1 MDFLIVLLLSV
12 GVALFSGL
20 IIYFILVSTMKEKT
34 YDEVKAE
41 QKKKAEEYFA
51 QGRSAKEKAKDK
63 KLKKAGKKVKEKTT
77 TESVD
82 MSSEEV
88 DSSKAHVAFVEPP
101 TVVDEEPPV
110 IEEKKRKKNKKKEK
124 PILVNKNEI
133 TPVVEVPPL
142 IINHFEQIIPKDDFL
157 LKRNSICREEVEV
170 KVEPSVISTQ
180 KQLNNKHTKAQAI
193 PPKEPK
199 VDKSQPQ
206 KLNQQPPKPEK
217 EKVTAPS
224 KPTEK
229 PTNPKQVEKTA
240 VPPKPVEKPTK
251 PASKP
256 SEKPT
261 NLPSK
266 QSEKPQNPSKSTEKP
281 AVALKQQ
288 EKPNPKPQDKPQAQ
302 PKPVEEVV
310 VVKSSAKQ
318 AQSAPVVNVE
328 HSPSTTKS
336 SRKKRSELAT
346 LQQMSGDREAINVNL
361 LMPLVHKAELSRTE
375 IQVLI
380 DLLLNKQQG
389 SSVDSA
395 EWIEGRQDPV
405 VKLKKQ
411 LAEKEKALAAE
422 QEAATALQS
431 KLRELRS
438 ELNAEKH
445 STRQLEESLQARQS
459 ELGNLAGRLQHS
471 SEEKQSLLQQIQQLQ
486 GELSDEHMMLCKLQE
501 DQGQTQSVMQQ
512 ELLAQRQQLEL
523 HIARLT
529 EQHQENLAAME
540 AQLGQMAS
548 QLQERE
554 AVNNTLTGE
563 LAMIRDRGA
572 QSQDLARQVK
582 ELHSEIERVMSKS
595 QYETGRLQSEVN
607 SLTEQLSLKRAESDK
622 LSSLVQSLQAE
633 NNRLTQKVSTACVE
647 AKQLRDEN
655 ETLAAQVTASM
666 ERPATEGREN
676 GDLSY
681 PENKHIDSNSDKMH
695 EKELLVE
702 KLKGDIVSKEREINH
717 FKTDLAQQE
726 LLTKSLQGELDVAHS
741 NAEKMLNEISSYKCL
756 LQEQESVINALRD
769 DGDSA
774 HKLVN
779 TLRED
784 ITKNKAEIVRLSK
797 DCATVESRESA
808 IEKLTSELNTHKT
821 KLADQAALIQTL
833 QQEVERYK
841 ASVTSLEEVYNKSKT
856 LCDTYKTDLA
866 KKEALIESLTMQ
878 ADKYR
883 TEVNRLTEELTNSK
897 ETVCKLTQEIKDYV
911 DRQATFSRDLETQK
925 RKNDELR
932 SKNWKAMEALSR
944 TEKTLETKVK
954 ESQRLVSEAEESTK
968 HEERERTKQFL
979 QRLFPHVTVDIKQDY
994 DVWLEQFVME
1004 ACQNASASADQSG
1017 DNVLGELEQQNCQL
1031 QAMVTHYKTII
1042 ADTEEMLN
1050 RLQSHV
1056 EQEEGR
1062 WGQQIQTLESQLE
1075 AVRLERD
1082 RLEENSELAT
1092 QLESALTRNKEL
1104 SHEMTRLQAL
1114 IRIGE
1119 KSVSDQVDQ
1128 TLQLKEELETLK
1140 AGTKNGLSTV
1150 DVGSDTN

>member
-346 LQQMSGDREAINVNL
+346 LQQMILNELKTQQLNFGRRTVELTGLPEVDLDNKAKYLGVTIDDKLTWTPHIDHLCSKLNSCIYVLNTLYPEPGYRSGSWTCSSCENGAVDVRARHTAAAFILPVTLIARCVCFGESVVCLLIMEEDDNVIDDNFSSDEDNESSSNSSRDGEDSVPHPQWATPPQYCLCRNLMRCEHIQHGDRHRMTSRLGTDMMLPVPANEASGIPWTTLSAILTPFWVKNKKIPAFSVASGDREAINVNL

-529 EQHQENLAAME
+529 EQHQEF
-540 AQLGQMAS
+540 GF
-548 QLQERE
+548 
-554 AVNNTLTGE
+554 
-563 LAMIRDRGA
+563 
-572 QSQDLARQVK
+572 
-582 ELHSEIERVMSKS
+582 
-595 QYETGRLQSEVN
+595 
-607 SLTEQLSLKRAESDK
+607 SLL
-622 LSSLVQSLQAE
+622 
-633 NNRLTQKVSTACVE
+633 
-647 AKQLRDEN
+647 
-655 ETLAAQVTASM
+655 
-666 ERPATEGREN
+666 
-676 GDLSY
+676 
-681 PENKHIDSNSDKMH
+681 
-695 EKELLVE
+695 
-702 KLKGDIVSKEREINH
+702 
-717 FKTDLAQQE
+717 
-726 LLTKSLQGELDVAHS
+726 
-741 NAEKMLNEISSYKCL
+741 
-756 LQEQESVINALRD
+756 
-769 DGDSA
+769 
-774 HKLVN
+774 
-779 TLRED
+779 
-784 ITKNKAEIVRLSK
+784 
-797 DCATVESRESA
+797 
-808 IEKLTSELNTHKT
+808 
-821 KLADQAALIQTL
+821 
-833 QQEVERYK
+833 
-841 ASVTSLEEVYNKSKT
+841 
-856 LCDTYKTDLA
+856 
-866 KKEALIESLTMQ
+866 
-878 ADKYR
+878 
-883 TEVNRLTEELTNSK
+883 
-897 ETVCKLTQEIKDYV
+897 
-911 DRQATFSRDLETQK
+911 
-925 RKNDELR
+925 
-932 SKNWKAMEALSR
+932 
-944 TEKTLETKVK
+944 
-954 ESQRLVSEAEESTK
+954 
-968 HEERERTKQFL
+968 
-979 QRLFPHVTVDIKQDY
+979 
-994 DVWLEQFVME
+994 
-1004 ACQNASASADQSG
+1004 
-1017 DNVLGELEQQNCQL
+1017 
-1031 QAMVTHYKTII
+1031 
-1042 ADTEEMLN
+1042 
-1050 RLQSHV
+1050 
-1056 EQEEGR
+1056 
-1062 WGQQIQTLESQLE
+1062 
-1075 AVRLERD
+1075 
-1082 RLEENSELAT
+1082 
-1092 QLESALTRNKEL
+1092 
-1104 SHEMTRLQAL
+1104 
-1114 IRIGE
+1114 
-1119 KSVSDQVDQ
+1119 
-1128 TLQLKEELETLK
+1128 
-1140 AGTKNGLSTV
+1140 
-1150 DVGSDTN
+1150 